1 MVKPITYINLPA
13 EAPLPTIPKIAVT
26 APAFC
31 RSEILCGEL
40 QRLFPKIKFNEENRY
55 LSRSDLIEFLQDVD
69 GAVIGRDLID
79 ESILGHLPRLKF
91 IAKYGVGLDN
101 IDQFALK
108 KHGISFGWTVG
119 VNKRSVAELTLEFMI
134 GLCHNTFMNGLA
146 LKQGQWD
153 KNGGRQLTGATVG
166 IIGCGHVGK
175 EVIGLL
181 APFHCRI
188 LVHDIIE
195 QTEFC
200 AATGAIEVSLKEVIA
215 QAELLT
221 LHVPLTE
228 LTEGMIDSKV
238 FQQMR
243 RTAYLINTSR
253 GTVVRQDHLHA
264 ALRDGIIAGAAL
276 DVFVDEPPKDLEFL
290 ALPNLMVT
298 PHIGGNTQ
306 EAVLAMGRSAIHHL
320 TKYFNETSGN

>member
-1 MVKPITYINLPA
+1 
-13 EAPLPTIPKIAVT
+13 VT

-31 RSEILCGEL
+31 RSEILCDEL
-40 QRLFPKIKFNEENRY
+40 RRIFPELKFNQQGHY
-55 LSRSDLIEFLQDVD
+55 LSPSDLIDFLQDAE

-79 ESILGHLPRLKF
+79 ESLLDHLPQLKV

-101 IDQFALK
+101 IDQSALK
-108 KHGISFGWTVG
+108 KRGIAFGWTAG

-134 GLCHNTFMNGLA
+134 GLCHNTFINGFA

-153 KNGGRQLTGATVG
+153 KEGGRQLTGATVG

-175 EVIGLL
+175 EVIRLL
-181 APFHCRI
+181 APFKCRV
-188 LVHDIIE
+188 LVHDIID
-195 QTEFC
+195 QAEFC
-200 AATGAIEVSLKEVIA
+200 ASVGATEVSLQDVVE
-215 QAELLT
+215 QAELLS

-238 FQQMR
+238 FQQMQK
-243 RTAYLINTSR
+243 TAYLINTSR
-253 GTVVRQDHLHA
+253 GRVVRQDDLHA

-276 DVFVDEPPKDLEFL
+276 DVFSEEPPKGRDFL

-320 TKYFNETSGN
+320 TKFYQA

>member
-1 MVKPITYINLPA
+1 M
-13 EAPLPTIPKIAVT
+13 PKIAVT

-31 RSEILCGEL
+31 RSEILCDEL
-40 QRLFPKIKFNEENRY
+40 HRIFPGPKFNQKGHY
-55 LSRSDLIEFLQDVD
+55 LSPSDLIEFLQDAD

-79 ESILGHLPRLKF
+79 ESLLGYLPRLKV

-101 IDQFALK
+101 IDQSALK
-108 KHGISFGWTVG
+108 KHGVTFGWTAG

-134 GLCHNTFMNGLA
+134 GLCHNTFINGLA

-153 KNGGRQLTGATVG
+153 KEGGRQLTGATVG

-175 EVIGLL
+175 EVIRLL
-181 APFHCRI
+181 APFQCRI

-200 AATGAIEVSLKEVIA
+200 AAAGAMEVSLKEVIE
-215 QAELLT
+215 QAELLS
-221 LHVPLTE
+221 LHVPLTK

-238 FQQMR
+238 FQQMQ

-253 GTVVRQDHLHA
+253 GRVVRQDHLHA

-276 DVFVDEPPKDLEFL
+276 DVFAEEPPEDRDFL

-320 TKYFNETSGN
+320 TKFYQS

>member
-1 MVKPITYINLPA
+1 M
-13 EAPLPTIPKIAVT
+13 PKIAVT

-40 QRLFPKIKFNEENRY
+40 QAIFPEPKFNLEGHY
-55 LSRSDLIEFLQDVD
+55 LSSSDLIEFLQDAD

-79 ESILGHLPRLKF
+79 ESILGQLPRLKV

-101 IDQFALK
+101 IDQSALK
-108 KHGISFGWTVG
+108 KQGISFGWTAG

-134 GLCHNTFMNGLA
+134 GLCHNTFINGLA
-146 LKQGQWD
+146 LKQGLWD
-153 KNGGRQLTGATVG
+153 KDGGRQLTGATVG

-175 EVIGLL
+175 EVIRLL
-181 APFHCRI
+181 APFKCRV

-200 AATGAIEVSLKEVIA
+200 ASAGALEVPLQEVIE
-215 QAELLT
+215 QADILS

-228 LTEGMIDSKV
+228 LTEGMIDSQV

-253 GTVVRQDHLHA
+253 GRVVQQDDLHT

-276 DVFVDEPPKDLEFL
+276 DVFAEEPPKDREFL

-298 PHIGGNTQ
+298 PHVGGNTH
-306 EAVLAMGRSAIHHL
+306 EAVLAMGRSAIQHL
-320 TKYFNETSGN
+320 TNFFQS